1 MELRGTGGAGTEVG
15 LALEIGGK
23 RTFATAL
30 DWPGWCRSGRDELG
44 AIDALLE
51 YVPRYDRVLGR
62 VGMRLPDK
70 TRLTVLERLTGGGGT
85 DFGAPGVPAR
95 DESRP
100 TCHED
105 GERLAAIL
113 AACWHEFDEVARS
126 APEELRKGPR
136 GGGRDRSKIVEHVV
150 EAERGHYA
158 RKLGIR
164 IAPFAADDRAALE
177 ALRAAILDVL
187 RRPSDGLPL
196 VERGWPVRFAARY
209 MAWHVLDHA
218 WEIEDRST

>member
-1 MELRGTGGAGTEVG
+1 MEHRESGGVANQVG

-44 AIDALLE
+44 AVDALLE

-62 VGMRLPDK
+62 VGMRLPDEP
-70 TRLTVLERLTGGGGT
+70 RLTVLERLTGGGGT
-85 DFGAPGVPAR
+85 DFGAPGVPAC

-100 TCHED
+100 TRRED

-113 AACWHEFDEVARS
+113 AACWREFDEVARA
-126 APEELRKGPR
+126 APAELRKGPR

-158 RKLGIR
+158 RKLGVRIR
-164 IAPFAADDRAALE
+164 PLAPEDRAALE
-177 ALRAAILDVL
+177 ALRAAVLDVL